1 MKFSI
6 IIEKSQDGWYVGQ
19 LEEVPSAI
27 SQGRTIEECKI
38 NVLDALQELFNA
50 NRELTEAGYK
60 GKEFIKD
67 SVDLI
72 G

>member
-27 SQGRTIEECKI
+27 SQGRTIEECKT

-50 NRELTEAGYK
+50 NRELTEAEYK

-67 SVDLI
+67 SVELI